1 MKRRAPR
8 RQVSQTTMSDIA
20 LAHPRGAV
28 GDSLVASSWT
38 SVSRMTG
45 FVRVAVTAAV
55 LGPTY
60 FGNTYQATNALP
72 NIVYYGLLAGS
83 LMSSLLVPALVVHI
97 DCGRRAACERVAGG
111 ALGLS
116 LLGLGFLLPLVFLV
130 APLLLRLAAL
140 RSVAPAM
147 ADQQAHIAQLF
158 LLLLLPQVFL
168 YAVVACSVAVMTAH
182 RRFALAAGAPS
193 IENLGSIAVLG
204 ATAVLYPGTHA
215 LAEVPIGEM
224 LLLGLGTTAA
234 VGLHAAVQWA
244 GARRAGATL
253 RPVAGWRDREV
264 VALLRRSVP
273 ALALA
278 ALEGVQLLG
287 VLFVAN
293 RIAGGVVAFQI
304 ATNFFFL
311 PLALGATPVALS
323 LLPRLSRLHRRGEP
337 ALLRDTAVRGLRFAL
352 FLTVPAAVALAV
364 LAPVLS
370 AAVSFGEMATAGG
383 DVLVTSALLAL
394 APGVAAETMF
404 LVATYASYSRD
415 DTRSPLRSGV
425 LRTGI
430 CLALL
435 GVATTVDGPDVL
447 LATGLAV
454 SSAAAIAAVHRT
466 TALLRDLPRGQERLL
481 RPLGRTAL
489 AAAVMVAPLLV
500 TVHLL
505 GGRAGQ
511 GMALAAAVGAILV
524 GGFVYLGMQ
533 TLLRAPEAR
542 WFLSALQG
550 ARVDRPGSAAP

>member
-1 MKRRAPR
+1 
-8 RQVSQTTMSDIA
+8 
-20 LAHPRGAV
+20 
-28 GDSLVASSWT
+28 
-38 SVSRMTG
+38 
-45 FVRVAVTAAV
+45 
-55 LGPTY
+55 
-60 FGNTYQATNALP
+60 
-72 NIVYYGLLAGS
+72 
-83 LMSSLLVPALVVHI
+83 
-97 DCGRRAACERVAGG
+97 
-111 ALGLS
+111 
-116 LLGLGFLLPLVFLV
+116 
-130 APLLLRLAAL
+130 
-140 RSVAPAM
+140 
-147 ADQQAHIAQLF
+147 
-158 LLLLLPQVFL
+158 
-168 YAVVACSVAVMTAH
+168 
-182 RRFALAAGAPS
+182 
-193 IENLGSIAVLG
+193 
-204 ATAVLYPGTHA
+204 
-215 LAEVPIGEM
+215 
-224 LLLGLGTTAA
+224 
-234 VGLHAAVQWA
+234 
-244 GARRAGATL
+244 
-253 RPVAGWRDREV
+253 
-264 VALLRRSVP
+264 
-273 ALALA
+273 
-278 ALEGVQLLG
+278 
-287 VLFVAN
+287 
-293 RIAGGVVAFQI
+293 
-304 ATNFFFL
+304 
-311 PLALGATPVALS
+311 
-323 LLPRLSRLHRRGEP
+323 
-337 ALLRDTAVRGLRFAL
+337 
-352 FLTVPAAVALAV
+352 LAV

-542 WFLSALQG
+542 WFLSALRD
-550 ARVDRPGSAAP
+550 ARVDRPGSAAL